1 MNSLFIIFLILPYC
15 ILLLAF
21 TVGVVLSQRKK
32 QPSHSEAFISVII
45 AARNEEEN
53 IEEVIN
59 SILAQDY
66 PSSNFEIIVVDDHSD
81 DATIIR
87 IPRSP
92 IVRIV
97 VLPNGSFGKKAAL
110 KAGVETALFPY
121 IAATDADCIASP
133 FWLKTLA
140 GTIKQKHPA
149 LIVGPVSLPF
159 SNSFLETFQHWEFR
173 ALQMVT
179 FGSAALKYPTLC
191 NGANLCFSRD
201 EYNRVNLKEEETPS
215 GDDIFLL
222 HHLLKGKKAVEFCLS
237 KEMLITSKPETAF
250 YAMLQ
255 QKIRWASKSKHI
267 TNPATLA
274 LGGITFITNLI
285 AVAVIPY
292 TIVNPERYI
301 SISLI
306 WGPKIIA
313 EAILVF
319 VPGKKV
325 YGAYPK
331 TASFILSALLMP
343 FYATFVALASLFLKF
358 TWKKRTQS

>member
-32 QPSHSEAFISVII
+32 QTSHSEAFISVII

-53 IEEVIN
+53 IEKVIN
-59 SILAQDY
+59 SIFAQDY

-81 DATIIR
+81 DETLRR
-87 IPRSP
+87 IPSSP
-92 IVRIV
+92 LVHVIM
-97 VLPNGSFGKKAAL
+97 LPDGSYGKKAAL
-110 KAGVETALFPY
+110 KVGVEAAQFPY
-121 IAATDADCIASP
+121 IAVTDADCIANP
-133 FWLKTLA
+133 FWLRTLA
-140 GTIKQKHPA
+140 DTIGQKKPA
-149 LIVGPVSLPF
+149 LIVGPVGLTISD
-159 SNSFLETFQHWEFR
+159 SFLETFQHWEFS

-179 FGSAALKYPTLC
+179 FGSAALKFPTLC
-191 NGANLCFSRD
+191 NGANLCFSRE
-201 EYNRVNLKEEETPS
+201 EYNRANLKEEETPS

-255 QKIRWASKSKHI
+255 QKIRWASKSKYI

-274 LGGITFITNLI
+274 IGGITFITNLI

-301 SISLI
+301 SIALI

-319 VPGKKV
+319 VPSKKV

-331 TASFILSALLMP
+331 AASFILSALLMP